1 MNALHVDHVH
11 RVDVMTG
18 SSRLFAECERVAMA
32 FGIAGAAAQARSGGD
47 YAARWGGFA
56 GVTMV
61 VPA

>member
-1 MNALHVDHVH
+1 L
-11 RVDVMTG
+11 
-18 SSRLFAECERVAMA
+18 A

-61 VPA
+61 VLA